1 MRLPLLLLAGLLVAA
16 PALAQ
21 STSDMARE
29 LNRLRDD
36 VNALQRQVYRG
47 GPPATAPG
55 SAAPAAAM
63 GGDVANRLSSRMD
76 TIDEQ
81 MRGLTGRA
89 EEQDYR
95 LVQMQRRLDKL
106 AEDIEFRLTELE
118 KGRAGG
124 APVATAAPPAGGPPA
139 QPQANTPAGQANAAA
154 PASRTSDPNT
164 PARPEGNLGTMT
176 TRPDGTVT
184 GGSLSATA
192 SQGSGPPPAPGL
204 GTTQP
209 SGRGRLQGGNPQE
222 RYNYAFGLLR
232 QGDYADAEQAFGEF
246 IRSHGDD
253 PLAGNAQYWLG
264 ETYYVR
270 REYEKAASAF
280 LVGYQKYQKGNKAPD
295 SLVKLGMSL
304 NNMNQK
310 QESCAVYGQFAKEFP
325 QAPVALKQ
333 LANTER
339 TRAGCK

>member
-47 GPPATAPG
+47 APPPAATG
-55 SAAPAAAM
+55 GAAPAAM
-63 GGDVANRLSSRMD
+63 EGNVANRLSSRMD
-76 TIDEQ
+76 TIEEQ
-81 MRGLTGRA
+81 LRGLTGRA

-124 APVATAAPPAGGPPA
+124 APVAAAAPAGGQPT
-139 QPQANTPAGQANAAA
+139 QPQAGTPTGQNAASAAA

-184 GGSLSATA
+184 GGTLSATA
-192 SQGSGPPPAPGL
+192 SQGSGPPPTPGP

-209 SGRGRLQGGNPQE
+209 SGRGRLQGGNAQE

-246 IRSHGDD
+246 IKVHGDD

-270 REYEKAASAF
+270 REYEKAAAAF

-304 NNMNQK
+304 NNINQK
-310 QESCAVYGQFAKEFP
+310 QEACAVYGQFAKEYP

-339 TRAGCK
+339 GRAGCK